1 MISLLSS
8 IALTNI
14 IYLVLGKLF
23 TKQNITNLKNFSE
36 IAIDGFIYLSF
47 LALLIN
53 FFAPLSVII
62 NTSVILIICFIF
74 FFKKK
79 SFNKKELIILIITIF
94 FCFCVIAFDTINR
107 PDAGLYH
114 LPFVKILNEEKI
126 IFGLANLHGRFGH
139 ISIIQY
145 SSAINNSFFIGDIG
159 ILIPLISIY
168 SFLTFYFLGDI
179 LNFILNKSRQNSN
192 YLSIF
197 FSSLILLYISY
208 KINRYGEFG
217 NDAIGHLFYF
227 YLISKLINYKKFDYS
242 SFNKIYLISIFAI
255 LNKFMLI
262 FSILLPFYIF
272 LKDKVS
278 FRKAVFSLPTIFL
291 CLWILRN
298 IITSS
303 CVIYPQL
310 NTCFTDLKWFNE
322 KDITNMSEVSEAYSK
337 DWQNYKNKKV
347 SMKNYNKDFI
357 WLNTWKNN
365 HFKKIK
371 KILIPYLVILFFI
384 YLYFKFIREKKYYFN
399 LNSYIFKISL
409 SVSMIGSLFFFLK
422 FPTYRYGYSY
432 LISFLILIL
441 IYFIRFYDLKKIR
454 KLCIFAI
461 FIFVG
466 SFIYKQS
473 DRYNKF
479 YNTRS
484 LIPKIYNTKKQHITI
499 PLNQRYFYNYSLN
512 GSCMYDVNL
521 CTIFNRDKL
530 LINKKLSYKILYKG
544 F

>member
-8 IALTNI
+8 ITLTNI

-114 LPFVKILNEEKI
+114 LPFVKILNGEKI

-322 KDITNMSEVSEAYSK
+322 KDIT
-337 DWQNYKNKKV
+337 
-347 SMKNYNKDFI
+347 
-357 WLNTWKNN
+357 
-365 HFKKIK
+365 H
-371 KILIPYLVILFFI
+371 
-384 YLYFKFIREKKYYFN
+384 
-399 LNSYIFKISL
+399 
-409 SVSMIGSLFFFLK
+409 
-422 FPTYRYGYSY
+422 
-432 LISFLILIL
+432 
-441 IYFIRFYDLKKIR
+441 
-454 KLCIFAI
+454 
-461 FIFVG
+461 
-466 SFIYKQS
+466 
-473 DRYNKF
+473 
-479 YNTRS
+479 
-484 LIPKIYNTKKQHITI
+484 
-499 PLNQRYFYNYSLN
+499 
-512 GSCMYDVNL
+512 
-521 CTIFNRDKL
+521 
-530 LINKKLSYKILYKG
+530 
-544 F
+544 